1 MNLKVRDKNR
11 AKNRLNKTSAT
22 LVCKDCNRMFTIN
35 IGEICWHYDVGNII
49 PETCPDC
56 RAKKKERLSQHFSK
70 KNEKTEATEVS
81 VNTKTDSI
89 EETEERLIEEI

>member
-35 IGEICWHYDVGNII
+35 IGEICWHYEVGNLI
-49 PETCPDC
+49 PVFCPEC
-56 RAKKKERLSQHFSK
+56 RAKRKEEKIQK
-70 KNEKTEATEVS
+70 YNEKNVY
-81 VNTKTDSI
+81 KI
-89 EETEERLIEEI
+89 